1 MNNMMR
7 LHKFIYLCLISF
19 LAVFCGTASGISCYQ
34 CLSTD
39 HENPFQCNE
48 FMTDAD
54 ITPQSCDNIYNAQ
67 YCVKHTGRYEA
78 QSLECYQCSTP
89 FDIRCSD
96 LLIHD
101 ETLHPTN
108 CNDIYGAEYCIK
120 TTGIFGGGLGTKRF
134 CSPLDLGNYCNYIQ
148 QPGDELEY
156 RSCVYTCSTD
166 GCNPASVSEP
176 KFFLLFV
183 TISLVVTNIA
193 LPWLR

>member
-67 YCVKHTGRYEA
+67 YCVKHTGRYE
-78 QSLECYQCSTP
+78 
-89 FDIRCSD
+89 
-96 LLIHD
+96 
-101 ETLHPTN
+101 
-108 CNDIYGAEYCIK
+108 
-120 TTGIFGGGLGTKRF
+120 GGLGTKRF